1 MSKNK
6 KKTHRLSGY
15 FEGPLIGNSGPSAL
29 ASCIASRCHKG
40 KKAPKFS
47 GYFEASKALP
57 PKADRTSLQ
66 PSACRALVRRVSAWD
81 SINWKSIKHRICQV
95 QLRIFKASY
104 TGNKNKVYW
113 LQNHLI
119 HSQDAKLIAI
129 QKITKFYKNLNN
141 KEKFSLV
148 QNLKIDTKPS
158 ALTSPKA
165 KPRCLRPRGAKQA
178 AGPKQNILTRGGRS
192 GGKNSKIQRQA
203 RLDFST
209 IPNQAKQVLV
219 QLALEPEWK
228 AKGLQFLPEKK
239 SLEIYREICRQNLS
253 AYFRLDFGLNR
264 GEVPDVLHAIHMSLG
279 QNRKW
284 IYQAN
289 IREYLNTINHDFL
302 LKKINTYPIMELQ
315 IRNWL
320 THGLFVHSTIQ
331 NNQLIFSSID
341 MSQNRKR
348 NGLSKQIGL
357 KQHFSIEYLLVHIA
371 LHGLESHLKDFVEN
385 LTLKEQTEPRTR
397 VCGVK
402 QHNPENQQKAS
413 VRPSKAKLAR
423 FQACAPKGH
432 ARSALRAQR
441 RAERRSVY
449 FAEPLAPR
457 QAQGPTSLPSGYSE
471 CLELQKVKALKMFA
485 PVGERGGDLG
495 PQQGGLFI
503 RYGYDFVII
512 HESKEIITLCR
523 NEIQQWLF
531 NNLKAKLNPE
541 QFFLKD
547 GPNGFYFLDFQI
559 IQIKKNNKYKVKI
572 VPSKKSQNEFLLKIR
587 KILQK
592 NKAISAYQLIQKLRP
607 IIIDW
612 GNYFKFYDCKLIY
625 RSLTNQILKKIRAWV
640 FRRDPRS
647 SRHKIKTKYFPENK
661 IWIFNGQTFKSN
673 WVLYGQTKGKNGG
686 ATRENFL
693 PHLSWFKP

>member
-1 MSKNK
+1 MSK

-15 FEGPLIGNSGPSAL
+15 EGQLIGNSGPSAL
-29 ASCIASRCHKG
+29 ASCPLGTRAKRRPSSRDI
-40 KKAPKFS
+40 
-47 GYFEASKALP
+47 SKLP
-57 PKADRTSLQ
+57 RLFHQKPIGRRSLQ

-158 ALTSPKA
+158 AWALPLP
-165 KPRCLRPRGAKQA
+165 PRGKGALGLRPRGAKQA
-178 AGPKQNILTRGGRS
+178 PGPKQNILTRGGRS
-192 GGKNSKIQRQA
+192 GGKNSKIQRKA

-239 SLEIYREICRQNLS
+239 SLEIYREICRHNLS
-253 AYFRLDFGLNR
+253 AYFRLDFGLNK
-264 GEVPDVLHAIHMSLG
+264 GEIQDVIHAIHMSLG

-302 LKKINTYPIMELQ
+302 LKKIKTYPIMELQ

-320 THGLFVHSTIQ
+320 THGLFVNSTIQ
-331 NNQLIFSSID
+331 NNQLIFPSID

-348 NGLSKQIGL
+348 NGLSKQTGL
-357 KQHFSIEYLLVHIA
+357 KPYFSIEYLLVHIA

-385 LTLKEQTEPRTR
+385 LTLKEQTEPRTL

-413 VRPSKAKLAR
+413 VRPSKAQLAR
-423 FQACAPKGH
+423 FQVGIAKRCA
-432 ARSALRAQR
+432 RLALRAQR

-457 QAQGPTSLPSGYSE
+457 QVQGPTSLPSGYSE
-471 CLELQKVKALKMFA
+471 CLKLQ
-485 PVGERGGDLG
+485 
-495 PQQGGLFI
+495 
-503 RYGYDFVII
+503 
-512 HESKEIITLCR
+512 
-523 NEIQQWLF
+523 
-531 NNLKAKLNPE
+531 
-541 QFFLKD
+541 
-547 GPNGFYFLDFQI
+547 
-559 IQIKKNNKYKVKI
+559 
-572 VPSKKSQNEFLLKIR
+572 
-587 KILQK
+587 
-592 NKAISAYQLIQKLRP
+592 
-607 IIIDW
+607 
-612 GNYFKFYDCKLIY
+612 
-625 RSLTNQILKKIRAWV
+625 
-640 FRRDPRS
+640 
-647 SRHKIKTKYFPENK
+647 
-661 IWIFNGQTFKSN
+661 
-673 WVLYGQTKGKNGG
+673 
-686 ATRENFL
+686 
-693 PHLSWFKP
+693 

>member
-1 MSKNK
+1 MSK

-15 FEGPLIGNSGPSAL
+15 FEGPLIGNSGPSAF
-29 ASCIASRCHKG
+29 ASCPPGTRAKRCPSSRDI
-40 KKAPKFS
+40 
-47 GYFEASKALP
+47 SKLP
-57 PKADRTSLQ
+57 RLSHQKPIGRRSLQ
-66 PSACRALVRRVSAWD
+66 PSACRALVQRVRAWD
-81 SINWKSIKHRICQV
+81 SINWKSIKHRIYQV

-158 ALTSPKA
+158 AWLRPSGA
-165 KPRCLRPRGAKQA
+165 KPRCA
-178 AGPKQNILTRGGRS
+178 AGPKQNIRTRGGRS

-203 RLDFST
+203 QLDFST

-239 SLEIYREICRQNLS
+239 SLEIYREICRHNLS
-253 AYFRLDFGLNR
+253 AYFRLDFGLNK
-264 GEVPDVLHAIHMSLG
+264 GEVQDVIHAIHMSLG

-302 LKKINTYPIMELQ
+302 LKKIQTYPIMELQ

-348 NGLSKQIGL
+348 NCLSKQTGL
-357 KQHFSIEYLLVHIA
+357 KQHFSIEYLFVHIA

-385 LTLKEQTEPRTR
+385 LTLKEQTEPRTL

-413 VRPSKAKLAR
+413 VRPSKAKFAR
-423 FQACAPKGH
+423 FQVGIAKR
-432 ARSALRAQR
+432 ARLALRAQR

-449 FAEPLAPR
+449 CAEPLAPR
-457 QAQGPTSLPSGYSE
+457 QAQGPTPLPSGYSE
-471 CLELQKVKALKMFA
+471 CLELQKVKALKMFP
-485 PVGERGGDLG
+485 PVGERGGDRGLR
-495 PQQGGLFI
+495 QGGLFI

-523 NEIQQWLF
+523 NEIQQWLL
-531 NNLKAKLNPE
+531 NNLKAKWNPE

-647 SRHKIKTKYFPENK
+647 SRHKIKRKYFPENK

-673 WVLYGQTKGKNGG
+673 WVLYGQTKGKNGD

>member
-1 MSKNK
+1 MSK
-6 KKTHRLSGY
+6 KKTCRLSGY
-15 FEGPLIGNSGPSAL
+15 FEGPLIGKPSA
-29 ASCIASRCHKG
+29 ASPRGRSHPSSRDISKLPRLSHQKPIGTPALSFPRRGIASRCQ
-40 KKAPKFS
+40 S
-47 GYFEASKALP
+47 GV
-57 PKADRTSLQ
+57 
-66 PSACRALVRRVSAWD
+66 PSACRAWRPSPGAWD

-119 HSQDAKLIAI
+119 HSLDAKLIAI

-148 QNLKIDTKPS
+148 QNLKIDTKP
-158 ALTSPKA
+158 
-165 KPRCLRPRGAKQA
+165 RGN
-178 AGPKQNILTRGGRS
+178 PNIPTRGGRS

-209 IPNQAKQVLV
+209 IPNQAKQILV

-239 SLEIYREICRQNLS
+239 SLEIYREICQQNLS
-253 AYFRLDFGLNR
+253 VYFGLDFANR
-264 GEVPDVLHAIHMSLG
+264 PSRGKLDRRKEVQDVIHAIYMSLG

-302 LKKINTYPIMELQ
+302 LKKIQTCPMMELQ

-320 THGLFVHSTIQ
+320 TQGLFVNSTIQ

-348 NGLSKQIGL
+348 NGLSKQTGL

-385 LTLKEQTEPRTR
+385 RTLKEQTGPRAM
-397 VCGVK
+397 VCGV
-402 QHNPENQQKAS
+402 QYNTENQQKAPVCS
-413 VRPSKAKLAR
+413 SKPPGGPGVLCK
-423 FQACAPKGH
+423 P
-432 ARSALRAQR
+432 
-441 RAERRSVY
+441 
-449 FAEPLAPR
+449 
-457 QAQGPTSLPSGYSE
+457 PTSLSSGYSE
-471 CLELQKVKALKMFA
+471 HLERLRQKAMGLKTIV
-485 PVGERGGDLG
+485 PVGERGGNLG
-495 PQQGGLFI
+495 QRQGGLFI

-512 HESKEIITLCR
+512 HESKEIVTLCR
-523 NEIQQWLF
+523 NEIQQWLL
-531 NNLKAKLNPE
+531 NNFKAKLNPE

-559 IQIKKNNKYKVKI
+559 IQIKKNNKYKVQI
-572 VPSKKSQNEFLLKIR
+572 APSKKSQNEFLFKIR

-592 NKAISAYQLIQKLRP
+592 NKATSAYQLIQKLRP

-647 SRHKIKTKYFPENK
+647 SRHKIKRKYFPENK

-693 PHLSWFKP
+693 PHLSWLKP